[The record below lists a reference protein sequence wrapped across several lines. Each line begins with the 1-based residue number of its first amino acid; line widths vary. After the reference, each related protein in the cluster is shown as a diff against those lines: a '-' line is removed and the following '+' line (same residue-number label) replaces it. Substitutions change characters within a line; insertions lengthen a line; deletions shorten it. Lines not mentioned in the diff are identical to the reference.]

1 MDNLKDD
8 IKIMRGDK
16 ATMRK
21 AKWSIIKRKIND
33 EWQHRKFQILL
44 IMNGFKF

>member
-21 AKWSIIKRKIND
+21 AKWSIIKRKING